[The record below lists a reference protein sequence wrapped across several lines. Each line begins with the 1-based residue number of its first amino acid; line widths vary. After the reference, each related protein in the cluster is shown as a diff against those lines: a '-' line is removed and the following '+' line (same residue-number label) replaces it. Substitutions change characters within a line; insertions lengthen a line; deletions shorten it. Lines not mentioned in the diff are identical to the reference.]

1 MGGTPVK
8 RLLVLPVFLLMVA
21 GPAWA
26 VQATYT
32 LPTPGVV

>member
-1 MGGTPVK
+1 MLVK
-8 RLLVLPVFLLMVA
+8 KLLALSILLLLVA